1 MNAII
6 VDDHPLARI
15 AIRNLLDTNGITV
28 TTELDSG
35 EHVVQTVEKTKPE
48 LLIIDVD
55 IPGISG
61 IEVLEQLRKRHY
73 AGVIIIISAKN
84 EFFYGK
90 RSAEYGANGFVSK
103 KEGMNN
109 ILAAIEAAKNGYSY
123 FPFSLE
129 HFTGSSVSEQDK
141 LDTLS
146 TQEMRVLRYI
156 LNGMDYST
164 IASKMNISNKT
175 VSTYKSRLMEKID
188 CSSLM
193 EIYDY
198 AQRNK
203 IG

>member
-15 AIRNLLDTNGITV
+15 AIRNLLETNGITV
-28 TTELDSG
+28 TAELDSG
-35 EHVVQTVEKTKPE
+35 EGVVHAVEKIKPE
-48 LLIIDVD
+48 LLIVDVD

-84 EFFYGK
+84 EIFYGK

-109 ILAAIEAAKNGYSY
+109 ILAAIDAANNGYSY

-129 HFTGSSVSEQDK
+129 HFTGASITEQDK

-146 TQEMRVLRYI
+146 AQEMKVLRYI
-156 LNGMDYST
+156 LSGIDYNT

-175 VSTYKSRLMEKID
+175 VSTYKSRLMEKLN

-193 EIYDY
+193 ELYDY

>member
-15 AIRNLLDTNGITV
+15 AIRNLLDTNGIAV

-35 EHVVQTVEKTKPE
+35 DQVVQTVEKTKPE

-123 FPFSLE
+123 FP
-129 HFTGSSVSEQDK
+129 
-141 LDTLS
+141 LS
-146 TQEMRVLRYI
+146 TLLVHP
-156 LNGMDYST
+156 S
-164 IASKMNISNKT
+164 ASRISLIRCRTRK
-175 VSTYKSRLMEKID
+175 
-188 CSSLM
+188 
-193 EIYDY
+193 
-198 AQRNK
+198 
-203 IG
+203 

>member
-15 AIRNLLDTNGITV
+15 AIRNLLETNGITV
-28 TTELDSG
+28 TAELDSG
-35 EHVVQTVEKTKPE
+35 EGVVPAVERIKPE
-48 LLIIDVD
+48 LLIVDVD
-55 IPGISG
+55 IPDISG

-84 EFFYGK
+84 EIFYGK

-109 ILAAIEAAKNGYSY
+109 ILAAIDAANNGYSY

-129 HFTGSSVSEQDK
+129 HFTGKSVTEQDK
-141 LDTLS
+141 LDALS
-146 TQEMRVLRYI
+146 AQEMKVLRYI
-156 LNGMDYST
+156 LSGIDYNT

-175 VSTYKSRLMEKID
+175 VSTYKSRLMEKLD
-188 CSSLM
+188 CSSLI
-193 EIYDY
+193 ELYDY

>member
-15 AIRNLLDTNGITV
+15 AIRNLLETNGITV
-28 TTELDSG
+28 TAELDSG
-35 EHVVQTVEKTKPE
+35 EGVVPAVERIKPE
-48 LLIIDVD
+48 LLIVDVD

-84 EFFYGK
+84 EIFYGK

-109 ILAAIEAAKNGYSY
+109 ILAAIDAANNGYSY

-129 HFTGSSVSEQDK
+129 HFTGASITEQDK

-146 TQEMRVLRYI
+146 AQEMKVLRYI
-156 LNGMDYST
+156 LSGIDYNT

-175 VSTYKSRLMEKID
+175 VSTYKSRLMEKLN

-193 EIYDY
+193 ELYDY

>member
-73 AGVIIIISAKN
+73 AGDVA
-84 EFFYGK
+84 
-90 RSAEYGANGFVSK
+90 
-103 KEGMNN
+103 
-109 ILAAIEAAKNGYSY
+109 
-123 FPFSLE
+123 P
-129 HFTGSSVSEQDK
+129 
-141 LDTLS
+141 
-146 TQEMRVLRYI
+146 
-156 LNGMDYST
+156 
-164 IASKMNISNKT
+164 
-175 VSTYKSRLMEKID
+175 
-188 CSSLM
+188 
-193 EIYDY
+193 
-198 AQRNK
+198 
-203 IG
+203 

>member
-15 AIRNLLDTNGITV
+15 AIRNLLDTNGIAV

-35 EHVVQTVEKTKPE
+35 DQVVQTVETKPE

-103 KEGMNN
+103 KG
-109 ILAAIEAAKNGYSY
+109 
-123 FPFSLE
+123 
-129 HFTGSSVSEQDK
+129 
-141 LDTLS
+141 
-146 TQEMRVLRYI
+146 
-156 LNGMDYST
+156 
-164 IASKMNISNKT
+164 
-175 VSTYKSRLMEKID
+175 
-188 CSSLM
+188 
-193 EIYDY
+193 
-198 AQRNK
+198 
-203 IG
+203 

>member
-1 MNAII
+1 LI
-6 VDDHPLARI
+6 V
-15 AIRNLLDTNGITV
+15 
-28 TTELDSG
+28 
-35 EHVVQTVEKTKPE
+35 
-48 LLIIDVD
+48 DVD

-84 EFFYGK
+84 EIFYGK

-109 ILAAIEAAKNGYSY
+109 ILAAIDAANNGYSY

-129 HFTGSSVSEQDK
+129 HFTGKSVTEQDK
-141 LDTLS
+141 LDALS
-146 TQEMRVLRYI
+146 AQEMKVLRYI
-156 LNGMDYST
+156 LSGIDYNT

-175 VSTYKSRLMEKID
+175 VSTYKSRLMEKLD
-188 CSSLM
+188 CSSLI
-193 EIYDY
+193 ELYDY

>member
-35 EHVVQTVEKTKPE
+35 ERAVQTVEKLKPE

-55 IPGISG
+55 IPCISG

-73 AGVIIIISAKN
+73 VGIIIIISAKN
-84 EFFYGK
+84 ELFYGK
-90 RSAEYGANGFVSK
+90 RSAECGANGFVSK

-129 HFTGSSVSEQDK
+129 RFSGAARTEQDK

-146 TQEMRVLRYI
+146 TQEMKVLRYI
-156 LNGMDYST
+156 LNGIDYTT

-175 VSTYKSRLMEKID
+175 VSTYKSRLMEKLD

-193 EIYDY
+193 ELYDY